1 MIDIQEI
8 LPSELNSIK
17 KASDNCV
24 SLAQKVEEKFGDL
37 MDLIGKLLE
46 ISQHAT
52 GSQQKR
58 IVEAGFDF
66 IKINIFFHLLNEYCS
81 IIQQFSASHPAIPIL
96 QAFVK

>member
-1 MIDIQEI
+1 MTDIQEI

-17 KASDNCV
+17 KASDNGV

-46 ISQHAT
+46 RAQHAT

-58 IVEAGFDF
+58 VVEAGF
-66 IKINIFFHLLNEYCS
+66 LPY
-81 IIQQFSASHPAIPIL
+81 
-96 QAFVK
+96 